1 MAFTGMNIEQVR
13 QMAGQM
19 EQAAGEIEGITSK
32 LTSVLDGT
40 EWQGPDAEAFRGEW
54 QGTHCTTLRQLQD
67 RLREVANQAKQNA
80 MQQEQ
85 ASQS

>member
-13 QMAGQM
+13 QLSSQL

-32 LTSVLDGT
+32 LTGSLENTD
-40 EWQGPDAEAFRGEW
+40 WQGPDADAFRGEW

-80 MQQEQ
+80 QQQEQ